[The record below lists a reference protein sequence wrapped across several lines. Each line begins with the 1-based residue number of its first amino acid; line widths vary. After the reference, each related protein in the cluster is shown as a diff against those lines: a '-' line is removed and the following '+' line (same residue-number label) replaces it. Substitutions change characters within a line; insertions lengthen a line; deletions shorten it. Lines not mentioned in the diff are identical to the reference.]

1 MWPFRKKETEIHI
14 ENVNVDVDYEKLAEA
29 IVKAQR
35 EAEKQEGRPNRFRA
49 SLMSVLNITLY
60 VLAFLFSII
69 LLIALW
75 NAGIESLAAKVVFSL
90 IFAFTGV
97 YSVAC
102 FLESLQDSD
111 KRAQEHFNSNVAL
124 LAMIIALLTLL
135 REMS

>member
-14 ENVNVDVDYEKLAEA
+14 ENVNVDIDYEKLAEA

-49 SLMSVLNITLY
+49 SMMSVLNISLY
-60 VLAFLFSII
+60 AFTFLFSV
-69 LLIALW
+69 LLIVAVW
-75 NAGIESLAAKVVFSL
+75 KTAIDSRIVKTIYTVV
-90 IFAFTGV
+90 FAFTGV

-102 FLESLQDSD
+102 LCESWCDSD

-124 LAMIIALLTLL
+124 IAMVLALLQLL
-135 REMS
+135 KG

>member
-49 SLMSVLNITLY
+49 SLMSGLNIALY
-60 VLAFLFSII
+60 VIAFIFSV
-69 LLIALW
+69 LLIIALW
-75 NAGIESLAAKVVFSL
+75 SAGIESLAAKAVYSL
-90 IFAFTGV
+90 IFAFTGI

-124 LAMIIALLTLL
+124 IAMIIALLTLL
-135 REMS
+135 KEVA